1 MQLAGKVVII
11 TGSTSGIGKSCA
23 LLFAKA
29 GAKVVIT
36 GRNKERGEAV
46 LAEIKAE
53 HGDAI
58 FVQADVVSSTDLD
71 RLVTETISHFHKID
85 ILVNN
90 AGIYRLMAL
99 EDMTEAD
106 FSRIIDTNLKS
117 VFLLTKKCMPYIL
130 QMKGNILNISSVAGL
145 KPSIGGYAYNSSKAA
160 LNMFTQVTAKSYAAQ
175 GIRVNGIC
183 PGIIE
188 TPILPTQDRASLD
201 KLAKLVPLQKNGE
214 PEDIAQAALFLV
226 SDAAKYI
233 TGVNLP
239 VDGGFPRL

>member
-1 MQLAGKVVII
+1 MQLANKVAII

-23 LLFAKA
+23 LLFAKE

-46 LAEIKAE
+46 VAEIKANNGE
-53 HGDAI
+53 AI
-58 FVQADVVSSTDLD
+58 FVQADVVSSSDLD
-71 RLVTETISHFHKID
+71 RLVAETLCHFQKID

-90 AGIYRLMAL
+90 AGIYKLMSL
-99 EDMTEAD
+99 EEMSEAD
-106 FSRIIDTNLKS
+106 FSRILDTNLKS
-117 VFLLTKKCMPYIL
+117 VFLLTKKVMPYIL
-130 QMKGNILNISSVAGL
+130 QSKGNILNISSVAGL
-145 KPSIGGYAYNSSKAA
+145 KPSVGGYAYNSSKAA
-160 LNMFTQVTAKSYAAQ
+160 LNMFTEVTSKSYASQ

-188 TPILPTQDRASLD
+188 TPILPTQDKAA
-201 KLAKLVPLQKNGE
+201 LAKLAQIVPMKKNGE
-214 PEDIAQAALFLV
+214 PLDIAMAALFLV

>member
-1 MQLAGKVVII
+1 MQLANKVAII

-23 LLFAKA
+23 LLFAKE

-46 LAEIKAE
+46 VAEIKANNGE
-53 HGDAI
+53 AI
-58 FVQADVVSSTDLD
+58 FVQADVVSSSDLD
-71 RLVTETISHFHKID
+71 RLVAETLCHFQKID

-90 AGIYRLMAL
+90 AGIYKLMSL
-99 EDMTEAD
+99 EEMSEAD
-106 FSRIIDTNLKS
+106 FSRILDTNLKS
-117 VFLLTKKCMPYIL
+117 VFLLTKKVMPYIL
-130 QMKGNILNISSVAGL
+130 QSKGNILNISSVAGL
-145 KPSIGGYAYNSSKAA
+145 KPSVGGYAYNSSKAA
-160 LNMFTQVTAKSYAAQ
+160 LNMFTEVTSKSYASQ

-188 TPILPTQDRASLD
+188 TPILPTQDKAA
-201 KLAKLVPLQKNGE
+201 LAKLAQMVPMKKNGE
-214 PEDIAQAALFLV
+214 PLDIAMAALFLV

>member
-1 MQLAGKVVII
+1 MQLANKVAII

-23 LLFAKA
+23 LLFAKE

-46 LAEIKAE
+46 VAEIKANNGE
-53 HGDAI
+53 AI
-58 FVQADVVSSTDLD
+58 FVQADVVSSSDLD
-71 RLVTETISHFHKID
+71 RLVSETLCHFQKID

-90 AGIYRLMAL
+90 AGIYKLMSL
-99 EDMTEAD
+99 EEMSEAD
-106 FSRIIDTNLKS
+106 FSRILDTNLKS
-117 VFLLTKKCMPYIL
+117 VFLLTKKVMPYIL
-130 QMKGNILNISSVAGL
+130 QSKGNILNISSVAGL
-145 KPSIGGYAYNSSKAA
+145 KPSVGGYAYNSSKAA
-160 LNMFTQVTAKSYAAQ
+160 LNMFTEVTSKSYASQ

-188 TPILPTQDRASLD
+188 TPILPTQDKEA
-201 KLAKLVPLQKNGE
+201 LAKLAQIVPMKKNGE
-214 PEDIAQAALFLV
+214 PLDIAMAALFLV

>member
-1 MQLAGKVVII
+1 MQLANKVAII

-23 LLFAKA
+23 LLFAKE

-46 LAEIKAE
+46 VAEIKANNGE
-53 HGDAI
+53 AI
-58 FVQADVVSSTDLD
+58 FVQADVVSSSDLD
-71 RLVTETISHFHKID
+71 RLVAETLCHFQKID

-90 AGIYRLMAL
+90 AGIYKLMSL
-99 EDMTEAD
+99 EEMSEAD
-106 FSRIIDTNLKS
+106 FSRILDTNLKS
-117 VFLLTKKCMPYIL
+117 VFLLTKKVMPYIL
-130 QMKGNILNISSVAGL
+130 QSKGNILNISSVAGL
-145 KPSIGGYAYNSSKAA
+145 KPSVGGYAYNSSKAA
-160 LNMFTQVTAKSYAAQ
+160 LNMFTEVTSKSYASQ

-188 TPILPTQDRASLD
+188 TPILPTQDKAALD
-201 KLAKLVPLQKNGE
+201 KLAQIVPMKKNGE
-214 PEDIAQAALFLV
+214 PLDIAMAALFLV